1 MYSRPAVISVSLLP
15 SKSPPSEPPRQVI
28 NRIQLVCTSVG
39 ISDKDASATDATKI
53 TRVDWPVPSSFH
65 LVERTAGDWLGVT
78 LDGLMNH
85 LTADPR
91 GLGCFYVLR
100 GFPPP
105 PPSTHSHSPGHWLIF
120 DAWACGLMGVP
131 LTQ

>member
-1 MYSRPAVISVSLLP
+1 MRLPLMRPRSRVWIGLSRLP
-15 SKSPPSEPPRQVI
+15 SVRVGGNGDLAICCLHRNDMKSCHCRPPV
-28 NRIQLVCTSVG
+28 
-39 ISDKDASATDATKI
+39 SD
-53 TRVDWPVPSSFH
+53 